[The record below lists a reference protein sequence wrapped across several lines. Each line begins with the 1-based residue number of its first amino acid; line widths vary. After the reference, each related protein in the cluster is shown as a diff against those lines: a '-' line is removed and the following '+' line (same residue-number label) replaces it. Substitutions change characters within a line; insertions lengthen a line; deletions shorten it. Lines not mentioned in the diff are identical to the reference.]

1 MVSLSDSEWRVLLSA
16 WRRAETNFYAGLA
29 SEPELYKQ
37 AITLVRALADDL
49 SSIQTT
55 EALVEAYAA
64 ADDAWVENIAEGLD
78 LPQGDFLDW
87 ELAKDT
93 AFNLRYNEVQLVEE
107 DADSTRRLAE
117 ARAQR
122 LTWTTLLDRQVRL
135 GGQRYVKHL
144 EIHLPDG
151 VALYYYSLL
160 DSDRG
165 RVYRLE
171 ALQLDPETAERVRDR
186 GPLEPPREFAR
197 RNDLLAEMER
207 LQKKYST
214 EEKLE
219 P

>member
-1 MVSLSDSEWRVLLSA
+1 MSLSDSEWRVLLSA

-64 ADDAWVENIAEGLD
+64 ADDAWVDNIAEGLD

-87 ELAKDT
+87 ELAKDA

-117 ARAQR
+117 AHAQG
-122 LTWTTLLDRQVRL
+122 LTWATLLDRQVRL

-144 EIHLPDG
+144 EMHLPDG
-151 VALYYYSLL
+151 VALYYYALL
-160 DSDRG
+160 DPERG
-165 RVYRLE
+165 RLYRLE
-171 ALQLDPETAERVRDR
+171 VLQLDPETAKRVRDR

-197 RNDLLAEMER
+197 RGDLLAEVER
-207 LQKKYST
+207 LREKYSIQ
-214 EEKLE
+214 EKE
-219 P
+219 GP